1 MNLAAVLS
9 IINFLYRRRFKLKKP
24 KSKSEE
30 EISAASEPGEGEA
43 FEVSAQAEVLESPEE
58 VTPSPPSPSSSAQ
71 PSMSDEMTIED
82 LAREARTISEG
93 DPVTLFTKFVSHG
106 QGYVSSLASPL
117 LKFNIVLPIILK
129 NINANCHAC
138 SVKTIKYRFG

>member
-1 MNLAAVLS
+1 MQDLPDEYLAKIKKAGLTTEECNLNLAAVLS
-9 IINFLYRRRFKLKKP
+9 IINFLYRRRFKLKKR
-24 KSKSEE
+24 KVKEE
-30 EISAASEPGEGEA
+30 DEISAASEAGEGEA

-71 PSMSDEMTIED
+71 PSLSDEMTVED

-106 QGYVSSLASPL
+106 QGYVSSRVSPL
-117 LKFNIVLPIILK
+117 LKL
-129 NINANCHAC
+129 A
-138 SVKTIKYRFG
+138 R